1 MILLYCAQDGYS
13 QLSPPTAAIPK
24 IRRSP
29 QKQQH
34 IRPPYST
41 SAATG
46 VEDGLPIFAG
56 NRYLISGIP
65 EKLRCEVTFI
75 LMCDL
80 QTSFSA

>member
-24 IRRSP
+24 VRRSP
-29 QKQQH
+29 QKQQQS
-34 IRPPYST
+34 RPPYST
-41 SAATG
+41 SAAG

-65 EKLRCEVTFI
+65 EKVR
-75 LMCDL
+75 
-80 QTSFSA
+80 